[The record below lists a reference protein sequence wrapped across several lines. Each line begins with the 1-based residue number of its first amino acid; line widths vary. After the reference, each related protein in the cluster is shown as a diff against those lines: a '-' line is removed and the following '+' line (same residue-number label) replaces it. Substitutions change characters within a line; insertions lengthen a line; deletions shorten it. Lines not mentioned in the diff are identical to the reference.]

1 MPEDRQGA
9 HQNIPAQAASIC
21 PFPPLK
27 FFIDM
32 KMTCGIIPAIFLFL
46 YKIIFY
52 HQISINFFDISLLHF
67 DTVTNF
73 NEIVII
79 FKHKMSDIR
88 KMRNIKLTREGIRGG
103 HLETISVFFDI
114 IILYSDID
122 AACNGKSSYL

>member
-21 PFPPLK
+21 PFPPPEI
-27 FFIDM
+27 FHRYENDM
-32 KMTCGIIPAIFLFL
+32 RYHSCYFLFL

-52 HQISINFFDISLLHF
+52 HQISINFFDISLLYF

-79 FKHKMSDIR
+79 FK
-88 KMRNIKLTREGIRGG
+88 
-103 HLETISVFFDI
+103 
-114 IILYSDID
+114 
-122 AACNGKSSYL
+122 